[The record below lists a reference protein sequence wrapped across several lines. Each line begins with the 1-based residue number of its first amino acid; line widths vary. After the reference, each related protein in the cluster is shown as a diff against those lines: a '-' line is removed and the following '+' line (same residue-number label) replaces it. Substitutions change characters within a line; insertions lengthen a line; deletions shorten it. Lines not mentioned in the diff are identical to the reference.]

1 MKHLTEAQIRQY
13 HELGY
18 CAPIDVMSESEADAL
33 KQKLEDAE
41 RRFPEAVHDKNR
53 NNAHLI
59 FPFLDQTVRHNI
71 IIDCVEDLI
80 GPDIQLWGSVLF
92 SKEPQSSGYVSW
104 HQDATY
110 MGLEPHDYLTPW
122 LALTPS
128 DPENGCMRV
137 IPSSHLDPIQNHI
150 DTFEEN
156 NILTRG
162 QKIQDIDERKAV
174 DLVLRP
180 GQMSIHHPRLIHGS
194 SPNRSNHRRIGLAIQ
209 SYIAPCVKQIHGKGY
224 TTHIRGS
231 ADKFSFELGP
241 RPATEMDPDCISWR
255 DKVNRNWTDILYLG
269 AARKRSY

>member
-1 MKHLTEAQIRQY
+1 
-13 HELGY
+13 
-18 CAPIDVMSESEADAL
+18 MSEGEAVAL
-33 KQKLEDAE
+33 RRKLEDAE
-41 RRFPEAVHDKNR
+41 QRYPDAIHQENR

-59 FPFLDQTVRHNI
+59 FPFLDQVVRHKI
-71 IIDCVEDLI
+71 IVDCVEDLI

-137 IPSSHLDPIQNHI
+137 IPASHLDPIRDHI

-162 QKIQDIDERKAV
+162 QKIQGIDEQKAI
-174 DLVLRP
+174 DLILRP

-194 SPNRSNHRRIGLAIQ
+194 SPNRSNQRRIGLAIQ
-209 SYIAPCVKQIHGKGY
+209 SYISPSIKQIHGKGY
-224 TTHIRGS
+224 TTHIRGL

-241 RPATEMDPDCISWR
+241 HPAKDMDPDCVAWR
-255 DKVNRNWTDILYLG
+255 EKVNRNWTEILYLG
-269 AARKRSY
+269 ADRKRSY